1 MSTEAEWVTSQYVPT
16 TNEYMKNAN
25 LSYGLGPII
34 PASLYFVGQ
43 EISDSVVKDQ
53 EYNEL
58 LRLMNICC
66 RLLNDIQGYEVCG
79 PLYDKKWC
87 PYKLHKKT

>member
-1 MSTEAEWVTSQYVPT
+1 VKSQYVPT
-16 TNEYMKNAN
+16 TNEYMTNAN

-79 PLYDKKWC
+79 SLYDKKLC
-87 PYKLHKKT
+87 PYKLHKKA